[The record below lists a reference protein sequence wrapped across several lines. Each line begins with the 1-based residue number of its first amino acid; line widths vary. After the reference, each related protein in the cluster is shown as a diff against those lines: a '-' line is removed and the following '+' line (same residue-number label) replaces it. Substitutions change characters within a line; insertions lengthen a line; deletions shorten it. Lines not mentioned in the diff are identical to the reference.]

1 MALRNAP
8 RVRPE
13 LILLEV
19 MMPGI
24 DGYEV
29 CRRLK
34 ADAGTS
40 AVPVIFITANNDA
53 ESLVKGFQAGGVDY
67 VGKPFRD
74 ERGAVAGALATD
86 PVPTDPAADQQQ
98 RCLEAANTEIREK
111 GEGGADVVMR
121 RILSDVQAF
130 GGGREQEDDQTVVV
144 AVVKEVTS

>member
-1 MALRNAP
+1 VALRNAP

-74 ERGAVAGALATD
+74 EEVLLRVRSQLTLYRLTQQLTSNNAAWKR
-86 PVPTDPAADQQQ
+86 PTLRSARRERAAP
-98 RCLEAANTEIREK
+98 
-111 GEGGADVVMR
+111 
-121 RILSDVQAF
+121 
-130 GGGREQEDDQTVVV
+130 
-144 AVVKEVTS
+144 TS